1 MPNPTATSPHVEV
14 VTLRLPS
21 GRLRYL
27 LEAYQETCEH
37 CHTGTRTV
45 SVWISTRGRGEYVAW
60 CRYCFNATCEPTHLN
75 DEHRERLPIVLAAI
89 SAGQTSRPYAAAR
102 QALEDLEQQGLL

>member
-1 MPNPTATSPHVEV
+1 MPKASTPAAHPEV

-37 CHTGTRTV
+37 CSTGTRTV
-45 SVWISTRGRGEYVAW
+45 SVWISTRGQGEYVAW
-60 CRYCFNATCEPTHLN
+60 CRYCFNATCEPAPLN
-75 DEHRERLPIVLAAI
+75 EEHQERLPAILAAV
-89 SAGQTSRPYAAAR
+89 SAGRTSRPYAAAR